1 VVSVTAKVALIN
13 KIFIMKKILFIII
26 AQLFVLIAVSQI
38 SISNTKWLVHTDVPQ
53 SRNLVLDFK
62 KDTIRILDEQ
72 GNETSS
78 ATFLQ
83 HNESL
88 LIRKVSGRSPC
99 PDGSEGWYR
108 IEWLE
113 NGEKFL
119 LHVINEDCRYR
130 IYGQLKVIRKIKE
143 PN

>member
-1 VVSVTAKVALIN
+1 MKKFLFIAMVQLSALVAL
-13 KIFIMKKILFIII
+13 
-26 AQLFVLIAVSQI
+26 SQI
-38 SISNTKWLVHTDVPQ
+38 SISNTKWLVHTEMPQ
-53 SRNLVLDFK
+53 PRDLVLDFK
-62 KDTIRILDEQ
+62 KDTLRILDEQ

-83 HNESL
+83 RNDSL

-113 NGEKFL
+113 NGDKFL
-119 LHVINEDCRYR
+119 LHILSEDCRYR

-143 PN
+143 TN